1 MKKSGI
7 CFLFLVCFILFS
19 CSDDDSETGNSDSVF
34 DSEAVAEIL
43 NSHPWKLDYQL
54 SNLVEEDPYI
64 ITFLNNGFVEYANF
78 SEWSKEEEKWEV
90 KDGKLIIDGMSFSI
104 DKITSQELDISI
116 TEDGIPYSYN
126 FTEEGDEEGFP
137 LAIIGKVYLPVSGK
151 YTIDGE
157 TEEFD
162 KENREDGH
170 DFTQKIWFEENDII
184 TFTDTM
190 LHYAS
195 WNKISESFI
204 FLEEQGD
211 VILDDRKNVGFE
223 ISHGSTDD
231 LTLKTYYIEGN
242 GGVKSSES
250 YMVTTTVVL
259 REVNLWEYLDGPN
272 WVLKEVDKN
281 EVELTEFPDMPLGTI
296 WFFNSFTHMVEERTD
311 YSDADIDYMPWNFTE
326 EPSESNIRI
335 DITLDDTV
343 EPNEV
348 KTFKMMLV
356 NIAELWLSTEI
367 DGDTYTFKFEV
378 EPYAE

>member
-7 CFLFLVCFILFS
+7 CFLFLICFTLFS
-19 CSDDDSETGNSDSVF
+19 CSKDDDSETGNPDSVF

-43 NSHPWKLDYQL
+43 ESHPWKLVDYQL

-64 ITFLNNGFVEYANF
+64 LTFLNNGFVEYANF

-90 KDGKLIIDGMSFSI
+90 KDGKLIMDGMSFSI

-116 TEDGIPYSYN
+116 TDDGIPYSYN

-151 YTIDGE
+151 NTVDGITMDE
-157 TEEFD
+157 AYDFSEKICFQ
-162 KENREDGH
+162 EN
-170 DFTQKIWFEENDII
+170 NNI
-184 TFTDTM
+184 TYTDTM

-204 FLEEQGD
+204 FLEGQGGD
-211 VILDDRKNVGFE
+211 YIEDNRENAGYE
-223 ISHGSTDD
+223 ISLESTGD
-231 LTLKTYYIEGN
+231 LSLKTYYIEEN
-242 GGVKSSES
+242 GGVKSLES

-272 WVLKEVDKN
+272 WVLKEIDKN
-281 EVELTEFPDMPLGTI
+281 EVAFTEFPYISLGTI
-296 WFFNSFTHMVEERTD
+296 WFFNSLTHMVEERTD

-348 KTFKMMLV
+348 QTFKMMKE
-356 NIAELWLSTEI
+356 NMAELWLSTEI

-378 EPYAE
+378 ELYVE